1 MGASLSPGGGRSGG
15 RGRRR
20 ARVPV
25 SEINVTPLVDVMLVL
40 LIIFM
45 VTAPLLNA
53 GVPVNLPDSRA
64 KALDQEPSQV
74 NLSLSR
80 DGRLYLDQTE
90 IERAAL
96 PERLAAIPP
105 GPDGKPPLVTLRA
118 DKSLDYGE
126 VIAVMGELNRAGFN
140 AISLVTNSSGTPG
153 QD

>member
-1 MGASLSPGGGRSGG
+1 MGAGLSPGGGRSGG

-90 IERAAL
+90 IDRAAL

>member
-140 AISLVTNSSGTPG
+140 AISLVTNSSGAPG

>member
-1 MGASLSPGGGRSGG
+1 MGASLSPGGGRGG

-20 ARVPV
+20 GRTPV

-64 KALDQEPSQV
+64 KALDQEPQQI
-74 NLSLSR
+74 NLTLSR

-96 PERLAAIPP
+96 PDRLASIPP
-105 GPDGKPPLVTLRA
+105 GADGKPPLVTLRA

>member
-1 MGASLSPGGGRSGG
+1 MGASLNPGGG

-20 ARVPV
+20 ARVPG

-40 LIIFM
+40 LNIFM

-96 PERLAAIPP
+96 PERLAAISP

-126 VIAVMGELNRAGFN
+126 VIAVMGEQGLQEV
-140 AISLVTNSSGTPG
+140 S
-153 QD
+153 